1 MSDACIDSIDLSH
14 VLKRVATA
22 PIKPVKQTRFGVD
35 GNCLSA
41 CIASILGC
49 PIELVDI
56 SAATDTQWQRSINR
70 KLRDLGFCLVTIP
83 WCQST
88 RDVLSGIHIRHGM
101 SERSAESTEWLTH
114 AVIYCGNKMVHDPHP
129 DNSGIMG
136 WSWASVLAPLWS
148 RP

>member
-1 MSDACIDSIDLSH
+1 MHTACKNCETH
-14 VLKRVATA
+14 VAATNQMRQA
-22 PIKPVKQTRFGVD
+22 LDKAQASELQTTTQLAKLR
-35 GNCLSA
+35 NEL
-41 CIASILGC
+41 
-49 PIELVDI
+49 LVDI

-114 AVIYCGNKMVHDPHP
+114 AVIYCGNEIVHDPHP